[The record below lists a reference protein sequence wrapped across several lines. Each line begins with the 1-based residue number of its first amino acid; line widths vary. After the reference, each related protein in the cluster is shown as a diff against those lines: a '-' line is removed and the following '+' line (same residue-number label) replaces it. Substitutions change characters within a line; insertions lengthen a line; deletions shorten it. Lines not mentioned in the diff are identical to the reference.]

1 MLFTTM
7 NAAVIFSIATFFS
20 TLLGG
25 LAAVRLRS
33 HFGVLAAF
41 VSGVLVAVPLFDLLP
56 EALRIAVDTRTA
68 FENVMYA
75 VAAGFIFLLVLD
87 RYISVHR
94 ICVDGVCKNVRHPKA
109 GIFGASE
116 LSVHSFMDG
125 FAIGLGFQ
133 VNMEAGILIGIA
145 VVAHDFSDGLN
156 TVTVMLSAGNSWKA
170 SMQMLFLDAIAPVLG
185 AASTLFVSPPQ
196 WYLAYLLPFFA
207 GGFFYLGASDL
218 LPEAHEKNPPLISL
232 IATVSGFVVIF
243 IILRFLAL

>member
-1 MLFTTM
+1 MTI
-7 NAAVIFSIATFFS
+7 VIAFGITTFFS

-25 LAAVRLRS
+25 LAAVRLRK
-33 HFGVLAAF
+33 HFGILAAF

-56 EALRIAVDTRTA
+56 EALRLAGEGHIPA
-68 FENVMYA
+68 ENVMYA
-75 VAAGFIFLLVLD
+75 VAIGFVFLFVLD

-94 ICVDGVCKNVRHPKA
+94 ICENGVCRNVRHAKA
-109 GIFGASE
+109 GWFGASE

-133 VNMEAGILIGIA
+133 VNVEAGIIIGIA
-145 VVAHDFSDGLN
+145 VIAHDFSDGMN

-170 SMQMLFLDAIAPVLG
+170 SMQMLIVDAVAPVLG
-185 AASTLFVSPPQ
+185 AISTLFMSPPQ

-218 LPEAHEKNPPLISL
+218 LPEAHEKNPPLVSL
-232 IATVSGFVVIF
+232 IATISGFAIIF
-243 IILRFLAL
+243 VILRFVTA